1 MRSSSESC
9 RRHFVRAIALLGVL
23 LVTACGQPETPPA
36 ATIPTDEV
44 RPFTGNWTVTGNR
57 QVLDLGPGRPTGTFQ
72 LSGALMLS
80 GKQRLNLAF
89 RAEVIG
95 FSDPMS
101 GLVGRSVWTDDRGD
115 KAFSELRGEGV
126 GPGKLI
132 HGKFIGG
139 TGRYS
144 GLSGEYSF
152 RWQRIGTIEGDQLT
166 GRVVGLNGWARLG
179 TPDAVSPTTSG
190 GQQ

>member
-1 MRSSSESC
+1 MRLPMESLK
-9 RRHFVRAIALLGVL
+9 RHSAKAIVLFSALV
-23 LVTACGQPETPPA
+23 VTGCGQPEPPPA
-36 ATIPTDEV
+36 SALTDDM
-44 RPFTGNWTVTGNR
+44 RAFTGNWTATGTR
-57 QVLDLGPGRPTGTFQ
+57 QVLDLGPGRQTGTFQ
-72 LSGALMLS
+72 LSGAMMLS

-95 FSDPMS
+95 FSDPMT

-115 KAFSELRGEGV
+115 KVFSELRGEGV

-132 HGKFIGG
+132 DGKFTGG

-152 RWQRIGTIEGDQLT
+152 RWQRIGSIQGNELT

-179 TPDAVSPTTSG
+179 SPEAVAPTTSG